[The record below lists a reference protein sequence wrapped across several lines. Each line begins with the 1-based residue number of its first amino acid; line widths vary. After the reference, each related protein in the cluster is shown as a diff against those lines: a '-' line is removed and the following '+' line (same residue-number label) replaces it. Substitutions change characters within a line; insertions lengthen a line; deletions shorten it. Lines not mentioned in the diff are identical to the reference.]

1 MIWYEF
7 FAILCNACEIGP
19 LCSNLRHIHVKGNGN
34 SNIPGVT
41 NAFSYSSYLQQY
53 QHQLVT
59 DPTNTS
65 SNKKINAKLKI
76 VQMRNRNESLG
87 KQQQK
92 NYV

>member
-1 MIWYEF
+1 MQ
-7 FAILCNACEIGP
+7 IGP

-59 DPTNTS
+59 DPTTNAS

-87 KQQQK
+87 KHKKK
-92 NYV
+92 NKQTMCSKSKTETK